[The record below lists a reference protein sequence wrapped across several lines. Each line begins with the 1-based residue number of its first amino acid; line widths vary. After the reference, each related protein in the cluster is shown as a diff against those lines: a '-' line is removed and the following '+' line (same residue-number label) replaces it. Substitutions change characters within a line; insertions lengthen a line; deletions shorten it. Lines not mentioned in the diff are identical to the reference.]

1 VKNRILIALCLVLVL
16 AVPNVVLARGPL
28 TNIWASW
35 ANVTIQPDTITYTFP
50 FDTRDVFIKNSS
62 AVAIVVNLTGGTINS
77 SNGWSNAG
85 GLNYLNRNY
94 LSDNLVTPSVIQ
106 IDAGDEISMSDY
118 VTDSISM
125 VAIGAS
131 AASPV
136 TIIVTY

>member
-16 AVPNVVLARGPL
+16 AVPNVVFARGPL

-35 ANVTIQPDTITYTFP
+35 ANVNIQPNTITYTFP
-50 FDTRDVFIKNSS
+50 YDTRDVFIKNSS
-62 AVAIVVNLTGGTINS
+62 SVAIVVDLTGGTIPTTNT
-77 SNGWSNAG
+77 WSVALG
-85 GLNYLNRNY
+85 YDRVNRNY
-94 LSDNLVTPSVIQ
+94 VSNNMVTPSIIQ
-106 IDAGDEISMSDY
+106 IDAGDEITLSDY

-125 VAIGAS
+125 VAIGSS